1 MVQTLQN
8 AMSSLTDIYSNI
20 PGLKCDGCWGECCVS
35 PTLTLAEFVYM
46 MNHGEQ
52 DLKPE
57 EFKNFLSLPLQEHL
71 FYTGNAHCRFQDK
84 KNGRCQNYN
93 GRAASCRIHGHN
105 AMKHFKVANM
115 EYCDIGQ
122 DPSGELKPQGL
133 QVIFDEIAKIN
144 HASAESYVEPYYLMS
159 LNLEGWIDF
168 YYQTEI
174 STNRPQLLR
183 IHNILVENLNLPK
196 LKLNPHTTLA
206 GKLNTIDNMYEAFAD
221 GDALLVQELLQST
234 KVNFPSVGSYFQEEA
249 SYLLDMVENKINE
262 LNR

>member
-1 MVQTLQN
+1 
-8 AMSSLTDIYSNI
+8 
-20 PGLKCDGCWGECCVS
+20 
-35 PTLTLAEFVYM
+35 
-46 MNHGEQ
+46 
-52 DLKPE
+52 
-57 EFKNFLSLPLQEHL
+57 
-71 FYTGNAHCRFQDK
+71 
-84 KNGRCQNYN
+84 
-93 GRAASCRIHGHN
+93 
-105 AMKHFKVANM
+105 MKHFKVANM
-115 EYCDIGQ
+115 EYCDKGQ

-144 HASAESYVEPYYLMS
+144 HASSESYVEPYYLMS

-206 GKLNTIDNMYEAFAD
+206 GKLNTIDKMYEAFAD